1 MYCTVHKQQNN
12 NTSFPVP
19 SSFLVVDRIH
29 RIGQTR
35 PVTIHRFVMKDSVEE
50 RMVEL
55 QVAKSLQ
62 AKGAMQ
68 KLKAEEQKQTR
79 LRNLKGLLKI
89 E

>member
-1 MYCTVHKQQNN
+1 
-12 NTSFPVP
+12 
-19 SSFLVVDRIH
+19 
-29 RIGQTR
+29 
-35 PVTIHRFVMKDSVEE
+35 MKDSVEE